1 MRAAKSKRWSPEKDR
16 LADAFFRYLDSERN
30 ASPSTLVSYRRALD
44 HFLRSLG
51 AARPDWRNY
60 TTEHFREHL
69 FQVMKSG
76 AARATVR
83 MEFAALRS
91 FYRHLVERHGLALNP
106 LKALHLP
113 KAQRK
118 LPHPL
123 SVTQVTQLLETPGR
137 ATRAKQSTSWAA
149 ARDAAILELFYS
161 SGLRLA
167 ELAALNVEDLDI
179 YTETVRVLG
188 KGRKERVCPVGS
200 HALKAVSLYR
210 QAANVRNGPLFLNK
224 SRRRLGARS
233 IWSMMKKYLPE
244 SGVGLPLSPHKLR
257 HSFATHL
264 LDAGADLRSV
274 QSLLGHANL
283 STTQIY
289 THVTTER
296 MKRVY
301 DDAHPRA

>member
-1 MRAAKSKRWSPEKDR
+1 MGAAKRQRWSPEKDR
-16 LADAFFRYLDSERN
+16 LADAFLRYLDSERN
-30 ASPSTLVSYRRALD
+30 SSPSTLTGYRRALNHFLASRGRGRPEWLRYTTD
-44 HFLRSLG
+44 HFR
-51 AARPDWRNY
+51 D
-60 TTEHFREHL
+60 HL
-69 FQVMKSG
+69 FEIVKSG
-76 AARATVR
+76 AARSTVR
-83 MEFAALRS
+83 TEFAALRS
-91 FYRHLVERHGLALNP
+91 FYRFLVERHRLALNP

-113 KAQRK
+113 KALRK

-123 SVTQVTQLLETPGR
+123 SVSQVTQLLETPAR
-137 ATRAKQSTSWAA
+137 AAPEKQSTSWAA

-167 ELAALNVEDLDI
+167 ELASLNVEDLDP

-188 KGRKERVCPVGS
+188 KGRKERICPVGAP
-200 HALKAVSLYR
+200 ALAAISRYR
-210 QAANVRNGPLFLNK
+210 SEAKVKSGPLFLNK
-224 SRRRLGARS
+224 SRHRLGSRS
-233 IWSMMKKYLPE
+233 IWLMMKKYLPA
-244 SGVGLPLSPHKLR
+244 SGVGQPLSPHKLR

-301 DDAHPRA
+301 DQAHPRA